1 MLASELIK
9 ALENIIMVEGDKE
22 LVFETNRH
30 KYSSIKPIY
39 RNSDN
44 KIIMPLYGKTDLK

>member
-9 ALENIIMVEGDKE
+9 ALENIIKTEGDKE

-39 RNSDN
+39 NNLDN
-44 KIIMPLYGKTDLK
+44 KIIMPLHGKTDIK

>member
-9 ALENIIMVEGDKE
+9 ALENIIKTEGDKE

-30 KYSSIKPIY
+30 KYSSIKPVY
-39 RNSDN
+39 KTEND
-44 KIIMPLYGKTDLK
+44 KIIMPLHGKTDLK